1 MGDWIAFWD
10 SAHSIYVNAR
20 HLDVHYRTIA
30 QDIRAHLPPGAT
42 VLDYGC
48 GEALHADLVAASAKA
63 LILCEA
69 APKVRA
75 ALARRFAGL
84 AKIKVCAPDEMAAL
98 PARSLDA
105 VALHSVAQ
113 YLAPQEL
120 DALLAT
126 FHRLLNENGV
136 LILGDV
142 IQPHVSA
149 LEDAIALLRFAAA
162 NGFLGAAL
170 VGLLRTLLSDYWRLR
185 SHLGLT
191 RYGEAAMIAKL
202 ASSGFSA
209 RRAPTNIGHNPA
221 RMTFIARPVI

>member
-1 MGDWIAFWD
+1 MADWIAFWD
-10 SAHSIYVNAR
+10 SEHSIYVNAR
-20 HLDVHYRTIA
+20 HRDVHYRTIA
-30 QDIRAHLPPGAT
+30 QDIRAHLPAEAT

-75 ALARRFAGL
+75 ALAHRFAGL
-84 AKIKVCAPDEMAAL
+84 AKIRVCAPDEIAAL

-105 VALHSVAQ
+105 VVLHSVAQ
-113 YLAPQEL
+113 YLTPQEL

-142 IQPHVSA
+142 IPPHVSA
-149 LEDAIALLRFAAA
+149 LGDALALLRFAAA

-170 VGLLRTLLSDYWRLR
+170 VGLLRTLLSDYWRVR

-202 ASSGFSA
+202 AGSGFSA
-209 RRAPTNIGHNPA
+209 RRAPANIGHNRA
-221 RMTFIARPVI
+221 RMTFIARPA